1 VNARRMDEDTTAA
14 AAVVLYLYQVL
25 AIISGLPA

>member
-1 VNARRMDEDTTAA
+1 MDEDTTAA

-25 AIISGLPA
+25 AIISGLPT